1 MSITTQDLNYHRMMN
16 LTTATTTTTAAAA
29 TALASSTSNAITSPN
44 QLQSTTVIS
53 TVKIDNDQKQIQD
66 RDNYL
71 ENNNDNIDDNDCRPS
86 STSQIMTVLTPDLLP
101 SFSTQSFVNQ
111 PQLKQA
117 PKTTLTNT
125 KQIKQPNGSIVVVD
139 NVSQQR
145 KSSIGGINPIV
156 TTVSS
161 INNAPNTYLYDRSNF
176 NHFQIN
182 HSSSS
187 SSTEIGQF
195 KNDDDKRQRHKSLSS
210 LENCKNQ
217 SKFSSINSRID
228 HSQSNEQSQVLITN
242 KKPVIISGNKAINEK
257 NPSNRL
263 TMSQKKAS
271 SSSLSSAASS
281 SAVTSTS
288 SAIGDGPNS
297 SSMDDD
303 QNQSEKPL
311 NRRQW
316 YHLWLPSYKSRLNQF
331 QRQFSDK
338 IDSREKLIGDFV
350 CAIQRELLLQGRMY
364 VSLNYISFYSNI
376 FGYETIVNISYQDI
390 ESISK
395 ASTVKLFPNAIQII
409 TNSGLKYFFT
419 SFVSRER
426 AYQLVTKLWQLA
438 RRDQP
443 MPWPE
448 IRKLIREAYTT
459 NNLGVDLSDLDDA
472 DVEIDVLSKNSKK
485 KKHSKRK
492 RKDANHHHH
501 HHHHH
506 HHSKSL
512 QNSNSSSD
520 GLTTQADDVESPVL
534 MNLIRFLFMVAL
546 ILFTIQ
552 IVIYFRFQTL
562 NQRLL
567 QTQQILIEAMEKQRQ
582 IKTMDGNESMID
594 NHKIIDPSAIVTT
607 TGVSSSYCHLKS
619 HC

>member
-187 SSTEIGQF
+187 SSSTEIGQF

-210 LENCKNQ
+210 LESCKNQ

-257 NPSNRL
+257 SN
-263 TMSQKKAS
+263 
-271 SSSLSSAASS
+271 
-281 SAVTSTS
+281 
-288 SAIGDGPNS
+288 
-297 SSMDDD
+297 
-303 QNQSEKPL
+303 
-311 NRRQW
+311 
-316 YHLWLPSYKSRLNQF
+316 
-331 QRQFSDK
+331 
-338 IDSREKLIGDFV
+338 KL
-350 CAIQRELLLQGRMY
+350 
-364 VSLNYISFYSNI
+364 
-376 FGYETIVNISYQDI
+376 
-390 ESISK
+390 
-395 ASTVKLFPNAIQII
+395 
-409 TNSGLKYFFT
+409 
-419 SFVSRER
+419 
-426 AYQLVTKLWQLA
+426 
-438 RRDQP
+438 
-443 MPWPE
+443 
-448 IRKLIREAYTT
+448 
-459 NNLGVDLSDLDDA
+459 
-472 DVEIDVLSKNSKK
+472 
-485 KKHSKRK
+485 H
-492 RKDANHHHH
+492 
-501 HHHHH
+501 
-506 HHSKSL
+506 
-512 QNSNSSSD
+512 
-520 GLTTQADDVESPVL
+520 
-534 MNLIRFLFMVAL
+534 L
-546 ILFTIQ
+546 ILIF
-552 IVIYFRFQTL
+552 
-562 NQRLL
+562 
-567 QTQQILIEAMEKQRQ
+567 
-582 IKTMDGNESMID
+582 
-594 NHKIIDPSAIVTT
+594 
-607 TGVSSSYCHLKS
+607 
-619 HC
+619 